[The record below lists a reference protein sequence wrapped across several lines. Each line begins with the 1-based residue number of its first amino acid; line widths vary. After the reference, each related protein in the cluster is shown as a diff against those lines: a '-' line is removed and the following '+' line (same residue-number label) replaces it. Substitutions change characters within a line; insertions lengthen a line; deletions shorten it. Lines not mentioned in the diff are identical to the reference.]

1 MTAIQA
7 TPAIRRDLS
16 PMDAKRLLSEQPSY
30 AHIETGLR
38 LGRQRSLLTSDLQAM
53 CRARQMTRHSGQPP
67 TFYVIEEQGS

>member
-1 MTAIQA
+1 MNETMTATQ
-7 TPAIRRDLS
+7 RRDLILTFVRNFYA
-16 PMDAKRLLSEQPSY
+16 DNERAPSY

-67 TFYVIEEQGS
+67 TFYVIEE